1 MNRVSYLPFPFNIT
15 NLKKIKFLKMF
26 QNLDNKFAIEMDCLG
41 VLINIL
47 STFQFSYKFE
57 FILRKN

>member
-1 MNRVSYLPFPFNIT
+1 
-15 NLKKIKFLKMF
+15 MF
-26 QNLDNKFAIEMDCLG
+26 QNLDNKFAVEMDCLG